1 MIDLNEWGPPTDKKE
16 VDFAAVKSICNN
28 NIITILEHYQP
39 GGRVVNGEYVCATK
53 FGGKGDSCSTN
64 TRSGVGAD
72 FGAGES
78 WGDIIDL
85 VAQIDDVG
93 MSESARRLSDF
104 FSGGSVDCRPTP
116 TIPQQSPEERYAAG
130 QKVAVTLWMESEPCP
145 NQHPYLIAKGV
156 NSDGGIRLHQPTGN
170 ILVPLYDEYG
180 VMWSVQRIGADGGK
194 KINHCGKLTGS
205 FYIIGGE
212 RDIVYICEG
221 YATAQT
227 VAMATGKTAV
237 MAVSAGNLATVGEKI
252 SKMFPSCQLVFAAD
266 NDQKPDSAEN
276 PGIKAANNA
285 VKQIKRG
292 TVLAPPFPAGQK
304 GDWND
309 YAVIHGG
316 KAAREL
322 LLSHK
327 RSQVFVD
334 IKTLALVEPEFLIED
349 VVETPC
355 TGMIFGP
362 SGGGKSFFALDMLFH
377 IACGKK
383 WLGKSVK
390 QGPAFY
396 VCGEGRHAIP
406 RRLEAWETH
415 HKTTLPYNSF
425 LMSSARVDFSPES
438 VRDMVLEI
446 DSMFEST
453 GSPAIIVVDTMARAL
468 PGEADE
474 NSSKDVGSFIDEC
487 DRLQTKYNCV
497 VLIVHH
503 TGHADSASKRARGSS
518 AIKGA
523 MDVEILIS
531 KDRTVEWTKTK
542 DMEPHPPIKFEL
554 LPVKYGEGKRDGSCV
569 LKYDMEW
576 NSKTARSET
585 AHRKAARTALQ
596 QAVTAEAIGGKCLL
610 DTWIACFADMYPDK
624 SAKVARAYM
633 MRRDG
638 GEYWRMIDA
647 NEVVAEGKYCVPVQD
662 QNTVTDSMFT
672 GLIAREDTH

>member
-1 MIDLNEWGPPTDKKE
+1 MIDLNAWGTDEPKKE
-16 VDFAAVKSICNN
+16 IDFAAVKSICNN

-39 GGRVVNGEYVCATK
+39 GGRVVNGEYICATK
-53 FGGKGDSCSTN
+53 YGGKGESCSTN
-64 TRSGVGAD
+64 VRTGVGAD

-78 WGDIIDL
+78 WGDLIDM
-85 VAQIDDVG
+85 VAQIEDVS
-93 MSESARRLSDF
+93 MSESARRLQDF

-116 TIPQQSPEERYAAG
+116 TIPQQPPEERYAAG
-130 QKVAVTLWMESEPCP
+130 QKIALALWVESEACP
-145 NQHPYLIAKGV
+145 NQHPYLIKKGV
-156 NSDGGIRLHQPTGN
+156 NADSGIRLHQPTGN
-170 ILVPLYDEYG
+170 ILIPLYDEHG
-180 VMWSVQRIGADGGK
+180 VLWSVQRISPDGDK
-194 KINHCGKLTGS
+194 KINHCGRLTGS
-205 FYIIGGE
+205 FYIISGE
-212 RDIVYICEG
+212 RDIVYVCEG

-237 MAVSAGNLATVGEKI
+237 MAVSAGNLVTVGEKI
-252 SKMFPSCQLVFAAD
+252 SAMFPSSHLVFAAD
-266 NDQKPDSAEN
+266 NDQKPDSDEN

-285 VKQIKRG
+285 VKQLKRG
-292 TVLAPPFPAGQK
+292 TVIAPPFPAGQK

-316 KAAREL
+316 KATREML
-322 LLSHK
+322 MSHK

-334 IKTLALVEPEFLIED
+334 IKTLALVEPAFLIED

-355 TGMIFGP
+355 TGMVFGP

-383 WLGKSVK
+383 WLGKAVK

-406 RRLEAWETH
+406 RRLKAWETH
-415 HKTTLPYNSF
+415 HKTNLPYNSF
-425 LMSSARVDFSPES
+425 MMSSARADFSPES
-438 VRDMVLEI
+438 VRDMVMEI
-446 DSMFEST
+446 DALEAMT
-453 GSPAIIVVDTMARAL
+453 GPPAIIVVDTMARAL
-468 PGEADE
+468 PGDADE

-554 LPVKYGEGKRDGSCV
+554 LPVKYGDGKRDGSCV
-569 LKYDMEW
+569 LKYDLDW
-576 NSKTARSET
+576 NSKANRTET
-585 AHRKAARTALQ
+585 AYRKAARAAL
-596 QAVTAEAIGGKCLL
+596 AGAIEADNIGGKCCA
-610 DTWIACFADMYPDK
+610 DTWVDCFAAMFPDK
-624 SAKVARAYM
+624 SRRAL
-633 MRRDG
+633 RTALFRQDG
-638 GEYWRMIDA
+638 GEILKMIEA
-647 NEVVAEGKYCVPVQD
+647 GEVEHDGKYYTMIQSEK
-662 QNTVTDSMFT
+662 QVTESMFK
-672 GLIAREDTH
+672 GLI